1 MIYLFVFGLVLSYFY
16 SKLVLPRNIGN
27 QPLINPTIYPILYRG
42 MLIIPFNKTQAIHIH
57 HWLFYL
63 LICII
68 GLFLEFPKII
78 IGFSLGLFIQG
89 LIYED
94 RFNFIEKN
102 PYNKD

>member
-1 MIYLFVFGLVLSYFY
+1 MIYLFFFGLVLSYFY

-68 GLFLEFPKII
+68 GLFLEIPKII